1 MTAMKFPGLR
11 SSREA
16 EVVAMFSVPS
26 AMIFG
31 AAFILHWAGSG
42 GHVPFT
48 WQGLSILGL
57 LCLAL
62 AVVFGSW
69 WPARR

>member
-1 MTAMKFPGLR
+1 
-11 SSREA
+11 
-16 EVVAMFSVPS
+16 MFGVIS
-26 AMIFG
+26 AILFG
-31 AAFILHWAGSG
+31 VAFILYWAGSN

-48 WQGLSILGL
+48 WEGLSVLGL

-62 AVVFGSW
+62 TTVVGPW